1 MKRIYL
7 TLVFI
12 CCLFNNPAV
21 AEESGLKAQTQGEV
35 AYVSGGIG
43 SDEQNA
49 LQTVRAEYNLSLLFS
64 VRGTGEYLSDIKVS
78 ITDSRGNTVLD
89 TLSEGPMLLAKLKPG
104 RYTVIADLE
113 GQTAKRTAVVG
124 NKRRTSISFIW

>member
-1 MKRIYL
+1 MKQLYL
-7 TLVFI
+7 ILIFT
-12 CCLFNNPAV
+12 CSLFNHPAFG
-21 AEESGLKAQTQGEV
+21 EESLLKAQTQGDV
-35 AYVSGGIG
+35 VFVSGGIG

-49 LQTVRAEYNLSLLFS
+49 LQTVRADYNLSLLFS

-78 ITDSRGNTVLD
+78 ITDSRGNMILETI
-89 TLSEGPMLLAKLKPG
+89 SEGPMLLAQLKPG

-113 GQTAKRTAVVG
+113 GQTAQRTAVVG

>member
-1 MKRIYL
+1 MKQFYL
-7 TLVFI
+7 ILIFT
-12 CCLFNNPAV
+12 CSLFNNLAFG
-21 AEESGLKAQTQGEV
+21 EESLLKAQTQGDV
-35 AYVSGGIG
+35 VFVSGGIG

-49 LQTVRAEYNLSLLFS
+49 LQTVRADYNLSLLFS

-78 ITDSRGNTVLD
+78 ITDSRGNMILETI
-89 TLSEGPMLLAKLKPG
+89 SEGPMLLAQLKPG

-113 GQTAKRTAVVG
+113 GQTAQRTAVVG